1 MGKKPMSKDLQ
12 EFIGQHIVSLEPIL
26 KAANLAYWNFTTTGK
41 NEYEV
46 EFTRLQVALRKMYAD
61 RDRFNQIKALT
72 SEPPDDPLLARQA
85 TLLLNDFVGNQ
96 MDDEMIEELT
106 RREVAIESTFATFR
120 AELRGK
126 KVTDN
131 DVKDILR
138 ESDDQSLR
146 REAWQANKQIG
157 PQVAGPLLELV
168 ELRNQIARK
177 IGFDNYYSMHITLQ
191 ELNEEELFGIF
202 DELDRLISPAYR
214 DYKAELD
221 TQLAQRF
228 GIKPAELRS
237 WHYSD
242 PFFQDAPSA
251 DPAVRAFL
259 AETYADKDIEA
270 LTRRFYHAIGLDVDD
285 VLARSDLYERDGK
298 QQHAYCLHIDR
309 KGDVRV
315 MANIKANEKW
325 MGTMLHECGH
335 AVYDKYLDMTLPY
348 LLRQPA
354 HILSTEAIAMLMGR
368 LEADPDW
375 LAVYPAVPEAKT
387 QSLAGQLWQQW
398 RGQLL
403 ITARWVPMMSHF
415 ERALYQEPDQD
426 LNRLWWDLEE
436 HFQMVPR
443 PEGRDAPDW
452 AAKIHLSTAPV
463 YYHNYLLGELV
474 ASQVHHHIE
483 SRVLGENGSG
493 SRSFVTDPSV
503 GDYLVQKIFR
513 PGATRH
519 WQDALEVA
527 TGERL
532 RSQYFVDD
540 VSSQG

>member
-1 MGKKPMSKDLQ
+1 
-12 EFIGQHIVSLEPIL
+12 
-26 KAANLAYWNFTTTGK
+26 
-41 NEYEV
+41 
-46 EFTRLQVALRKMYAD
+46 
-61 RDRFNQIKALT
+61 
-72 SEPPDDPLLARQA
+72 
-85 TLLLNDFVGNQ
+85 
-96 MDDEMIEELT
+96 
-106 RREVAIESTFATFR
+106 
-120 AELRGK
+120 
-126 KVTDN
+126 
-131 DVKDILR
+131 
-138 ESDDQSLR
+138 
-146 REAWQANKQIG
+146 
-157 PQVAGPLLELV
+157 
-168 ELRNQIARK
+168 
-177 IGFDNYYSMHITLQ
+177 
-191 ELNEEELFGIF
+191 
-202 DELDRLISPAYR
+202 
-214 DYKAELD
+214 
-221 TQLAQRF
+221 
-228 GIKPAELRS
+228 
-237 WHYSD
+237 
-242 PFFQDAPSA
+242 
-251 DPAVRAFL
+251 
-259 AETYADKDIEA
+259 
-270 LTRRFYHAIGLDVDD
+270 
-285 VLARSDLYERDGK
+285 
-298 QQHAYCLHIDR
+298 
-309 KGDVRV
+309 
-315 MANIKANEKW
+315 
-325 MGTMLHECGH
+325 
-335 AVYDKYLDMTLPY
+335 
-348 LLRQPA
+348 
-354 HILSTEAIAMLMGR
+354 MLMGR

>member
-61 RDRFNQIKALT
+61 RDRFNQLKALT

-532 RSQYFVDD
+532 WSQYFVDD

>member
-1 MGKKPMSKDLQ
+1 MSKDLQ

-61 RDRFNQIKALT
+61 RDRFNQLKALT

-221 TQLAQRF
+221 AQLAQRF

-443 PEGRDAPDW
+443 PESRDAPDW

-513 PGATRH
+513 LGATLH